1 MAAENYEYYEGRQR
15 AMGTLFKLY
24 AFHPPGRTKCMRELA
39 DRFFDS
45 IVEDDRR
52 LSIYVADSPINRIN
66 RAAGGE
72 PVELDSDTFAL
83 LKAARG
89 YWELT
94 GGLFDITAG
103 LLMSAHGFYSD
114 SALPKAEIPTLEEI
128 RSLIGCDKL
137 ELDPVRSTARLARK
151 GMLLDLGGFAKG
163 WCVQRRS
170 EILTREGLED
180 FVISAGTSTALAR
193 GAPPDEKGWPSEL
206 EIINNQEPTGSRMI
220 LKDCAV
226 SVSANY
232 RNTVTSPQGITVRH
246 IMNPTTLEPV
256 QEIRRVVV
264 GGPDAAEC
272 EALSTAYLIQGGLSG
287 YFTLEKRPD
296 ISVRFNLL

>member
-1 MAAENYEYYEGRQR
+1 MAAENYEYYEGQER
-15 AMGTLFKLY
+15 AMGTLFKLH
-24 AFHPPGRTKCMRELA
+24 AFHLPGRAEWMRELA

-45 IVEDDRR
+45 IVEDNRR
-52 LSIYVADSPINRIN
+52 LSIYAEDSLINRIN
-66 RAAGGE
+66 RAAGKE
-72 PVELDSDTFAL
+72 PVKLDSDTFAL
-83 LKAARG
+83 LDAARG

-103 LLMSAHGFYSD
+103 LLMRAWGFYSD
-114 SALPKAEIPTLEEI
+114 SALPEAGIPAPEEI

-137 ELDPVRSTARLARK
+137 ELDPARSTARLARK

-163 WCVQRRS
+163 WCVQTRS
-170 EILTREGLED
+170 EILAGEGLED
-180 FVISAGTSTALAR
+180 FVISAGTSTVLAR
-193 GAPPDEKGWPSEL
+193 GAPPGEEGWPGEL
-206 EIINNQEPTGSRMI
+206 ETINNQEAAEARMI
-220 LKDCAV
+220 LKNSAA

-232 RNTVTSPQGITVRH
+232 RNTVTSPQGVTLRH
-246 IMNPTTLEPV
+246 IMNPITLEPV

-264 GGPDAAEC
+264 VGPDAAEC

-296 ISVRFNLL
+296 ISVHFSLF